1 MIIDTDEIVVKRM
14 EPGAKFDASSSAL
27 VIIDM
32 MNRFCDAKWLAN
44 GDEQKEQWFE
54 DGLDQ
59 IIPNLQLVLEDFRA
73 CGGLVV
79 HVVNAKWTESGRDV
93 VPYQRGRDYEL
104 FDSHPMSVIEPLA
117 PKQGEVVIR
126 KVASSA
132 FTATGLEFILRN
144 AGIDTVFLGGQ
155 YGGACVLYS
164 LIQSRE
170 LGFENFWIDDA
181 ILYGSEKNKAMVE
194 ALVGSQ
200 WATMTSAKDVV
211 HALS

>member
-1 MIIDTDEIVVKRM
+1 MIIDTDDFHMKTIQV
-14 EPGAKFDASSSAL
+14 GARLDASKSAL

-44 GDEQKEQWFE
+44 GDENKEQWFE
-54 DGLDQ
+54 DGLDK

-104 FDSHPMSVIEPLA
+104 FDSQPMSVIKPLA

-132 FTATGLEFILRN
+132 FTGTGLEFILRN
-144 AGIDTVFLGGQ
+144 AGIESVILGGQ

-170 LGFENFWIDDA
+170 LGFENYWMGDA
-181 ILYGSEKNKAMVE
+181 ILYGSEKNQGMIQS
-194 ALVGSQ
+194 LVGSQ
-200 WATMTSAKDVV
+200 WATMASAKDVV

>member
-14 EPGAKFDASSSAL
+14 EPGAKLDASSSAL

-79 HVVNAKWTESGRDV
+79 HVVK
-93 VPYQRGRDYEL
+93 EL
-104 FDSHPMSVIEPLA
+104 NH
-117 PKQGEVVIR
+117 Q
-126 KVASSA
+126 
-132 FTATGLEFILRN
+132 
-144 AGIDTVFLGGQ
+144 
-155 YGGACVLYS
+155 
-164 LIQSRE
+164 
-170 LGFENFWIDDA
+170 
-181 ILYGSEKNKAMVE
+181 
-194 ALVGSQ
+194 
-200 WATMTSAKDVV
+200 
-211 HALS
+211 

>member
-1 MIIDTDEIVVKRM
+1 MIIDTDDFQMKTIKA
-14 EPGAKFDASSSAL
+14 GTILDASKSAL
-27 VIIDM
+27 VIVDM
-32 MNRFCDAKWLAN
+32 MNRFCDAKWLAH

-59 IIPNLQLVLEDFRA
+59 IIPNLQIVLEDFRA
-73 CGGLVV
+73 CRGLVV

-93 VPYQRGRDYEL
+93 VPYQRGRDYDH
-104 FDSHPMSVIEPLA
+104 FDSQPMSVIGPLEPR
-117 PKQGEVVIR
+117 PGEVVIR

-132 FTATGLEFILRN
+132 FTGTGLEFILRN
-144 AGIDTVFLGGQ
+144 AGIETVVLGGQ
-155 YGGACVLYS
+155 YGGACVFYT

-170 LGFENFWIDDA
+170 LGFENYWVGDA
-181 ILYGSEKNKAMVE
+181 ILYGSEKNQAIIQ

-200 WATMTSAKDVV
+200 WATLASTREVV